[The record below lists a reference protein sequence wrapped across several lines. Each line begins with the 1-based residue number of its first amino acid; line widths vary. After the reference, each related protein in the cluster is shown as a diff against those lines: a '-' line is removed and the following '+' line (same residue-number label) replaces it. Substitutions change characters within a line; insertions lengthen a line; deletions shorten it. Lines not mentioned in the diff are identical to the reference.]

1 MSLLL
6 KKMCVPLVTL
16 LVACLGMQAS
26 PGVAQDQRADGE
38 LIVSVTSSNDAL
50 EGAIVLLTGRS
61 GAVRLGVTGRDG
73 RCRFRQTGA
82 GSYSL
87 RIVAPA
93 YFVAPENEN
102 HLRQVEISPGKK
114 EFVNIEL
121 IKGGVIA
128 GRVVTPA
135 GLPLIGLPLTA
146 VKVNLVG
153 SKSQAAPLSESN
165 STAVSDDKGQF
176 RIYGL
181 RAGGYAIAVNA
192 KRDLYPLI
200 SAATF
205 YYKDQGDLAN
215 AEVFEVLLAQET
227 RALDMQIDLERGPQ
241 SSVVG
246 RVLGEHAFP
255 LEGVFVSLRQSAG
268 NLVSVSTY
276 SERDGSFNFEGLP
289 PGKYVLKA
297 QPRRATYFSSE
308 REILLKQFATDELV
322 LQLPQT
328 LKISGSVSQKKDA
341 ETKPL
346 STSIRLSRSNSTAQI
361 EVVSDSR
368 GRFSFLSEQSGLFWW
383 AFPLLSK
390 DLYVESIRVGS
401 EDVTTQ
407 PLKLGPFLS
416 LDHISI
422 AVSSGASQISGR
434 LPESAGDGCSL
445 STIYAVLVEPRSDT
459 IQAIKRANICKTN
472 FFSLQSLPPGAYHII
487 AVPNKQI
494 EFGARASAI
503 TKFQEVPDDLLPLLA
518 KALAEFR
525 ITNHKPIVAAP
536 GKSYE
541 GTIPSILE
549 VHSHELVRH

>member
-6 KKMCVPLVTL
+6 PTIHLRLVAL
-16 LVACLGMQAS
+16 LVAALSMQVS
-26 PGVAQDQRADGE
+26 PALAQDQRADGE
-38 LIVSVTSSNDAL
+38 LIISVTISNDAL

-73 RCRFRQTGA
+73 HCRFRQASA

-102 HLRQVEISPGKK
+102 QLARVELSPGKK

-121 IKGGVIA
+121 IKGGVIS

-146 VKVNLVG
+146 VKVNLAG
-153 SKSQAAPLSESN
+153 SKNQAAPLAESN

-181 RAGGYAIAVNA
+181 RAGAYAIAVNA
-192 KRDLYPLI
+192 QRDLYPSR

-205 YYKDQGDLAN
+205 YYKGQGDLAN
-215 AEVFEVLLAQET
+215 AKVFEVQLAQES
-227 RALDMQIDLERGPQ
+227 RALDMEIDLERGPQ

-246 RVLGEHAFP
+246 RVLGQHSLP
-255 LEGVFVSLRQSAG
+255 VEGVFISLRQSAG
-268 NLVSVSTY
+268 SLVNVSTY
-276 SERDGSFNFEGLP
+276 SERDGSFSFEGLP

-297 QPRRATYFSSE
+297 LPRRATYFSTE

-328 LKISGSVSQKKDA
+328 LKISGSVYQKKGA

-346 STSIRLSRSNSTAQI
+346 STSIRLSRSNSPSQI
-361 EVVSDSR
+361 EVVSDSN
-368 GRFSFLSEQSGLFWW
+368 GRFTFLSGQSGLFWW

-390 DLYVESIRVGS
+390 DLYVETIRVGS

-434 LPESAGDGCSL
+434 LPELAGDGCSL
-445 STIYAVLVEPRSDT
+445 STIYAVLVEPRTDAM
-459 IQAIKRANICKTN
+459 QAIKRANVCQTN

-487 AVPNKQI
+487 AVPNTQI
-494 EFGARASAI
+494 EFGARASAV
-503 TKFQEVPDDLLPLLA
+503 TKFQEVPDDLLPLLV
-518 KALAEFR
+518 KALSDFR

-541 GTIPSILE
+541 GIVPSILE
-549 VHSHELVRH
+549 VHSGEPVRH